1 MCELRY
7 ARLGPRRP
15 GMRLLLSRN
24 GYVRCI
30 LYTRR
35 DRGAARASTSAGL
48 MVEGSTAA
56 SRWGNVVTLTW
67 SLSLWD
73 CGGACGPRRRMLC
86 PSRERPHCG
95 GRCSARQH
103 GIVIVIV
110 IVFDIRSTS
119 VLRYS
124 APLPEGGPRFLPGCS
139 FCDIRFGVP
148 GLRYVVW
155 RNYATSVAWPTD
167 GFTDPWLS
175 RWSCL

>member
-73 CGGACGPRRRMLC
+73 CGGACGPGRRMAC
-86 PSRERPHCG
+86 PSRGQHLCREVMLCKE
-95 GRCSARQH
+95 ARH
-103 GIVIVIV
+103 RDRYRDRSRYS
-110 IVFDIRSTS
+110 FDIRLAIFGTVARGRAAISS
-119 VLRYS
+119 RMLVLRYS
-124 APLPEGGPRFLPGCS
+124 IWGTWSEICGMAK
-139 FCDIRFGVP
+139 
-148 GLRYVVW
+148 LRYV
-155 RNYATSVAWPTD
+155 RCMAH
-167 GFTDPWLS
+167 
-175 RWSCL
+175 

>member
-15 GMRLLLSRN
+15 EMRLLLSRN

-35 DRGAARASTSAGL
+35 DRGAARASNSAEL

-56 SRWGNVVTLTW
+56 SRWGNAVTRRALTW

-86 PSRERPHCG
+86 PSRGRRPC
-95 GRCSARQH
+95 RVAMLCRAARYRDRYRDRSRYS
-103 GIVIVIV
+103 
-110 IVFDIRSTS
+110 FDIRLAIFGTVARGRAAISS
-119 VLRYS
+119 RMLVLRYS
-124 APLPEGGPRFLPGCS
+124 LWGTWSEICGMAK
-139 FCDIRFGVP
+139 
-148 GLRYVVW
+148 LRYV
-155 RNYATSVAWPTD
+155 RCMAH
-167 GFTDPWLS
+167 
-175 RWSCL
+175 